1 MVVFKINEQ
10 TNMKKLF
17 ILALGVDSSGKLF
30 NWGMFCFR
38 VLVSIELIVVH
49 GLKKIG
55 VGVQEAEHIPNPLH
69 LPETFNNSFAIAANL
84 FFPLMVIAGFC
95 TRLATLPTL
104 AVTLTGYFVVHGHD
118 TLLERDIPFMY
129 SLAFLLIA
137 VLGAGK
143 YSIDNYLYKKLRQ

>member
-1 MVVFKINEQ
+1 M
-10 TNMKKLF
+10 NMKKLF
-17 ILALGVDSSGKLF
+17 IRSLGVYSSWKLF

-38 VLVSIELIVVH
+38 VLVSIELILAH
-49 GLKKIG
+49 GLKKVG
-55 VGVQEAEHIPNPLH
+55 VGVQEAEHIPNRLE
-69 LPETFNNSFAIAANL
+69 LPETFYNGFAIAANL

-104 AVTLTGYFVVHGHD
+104 AVTLTGYFVIHRHG
-118 TLLERDIPFMY
+118 TLLERDVPFMY

-143 YSIDNYLYKKLRQ
+143 YSIDNYLYKKLSA

>member
-1 MVVFKINEQ
+1 
-10 TNMKKLF
+10 MKKLF
-17 ILALGVDSSGKLF
+17 IRLLSVYSSWKLF
-30 NWGMFCFR
+30 NWGMLCFR

-55 VGVQEAEHIPNPLH
+55 IGVQEAEHIPNPLH
-69 LPETFNNSFAIAANL
+69 LPEAFYNGFAIAANL
-84 FFPLMVIAGFC
+84 FFPLMVVAGFC

-104 AVTLTGYFVVHGHD
+104 AVTLTGYFVIHAQG

-129 SLAFLLIA
+129 SLAFILIA

-143 YSIDNYLYKKLRQ
+143 YSIDNYLYKRVSA